1 MRLCRLRRSICRWA
15 PALGAAV
22 ACMISTSA
30 AAGPKQPKKTPA
42 ELRSAL
48 RTMAAQISQKRRQIT
63 VKRRQERRIK
73 GEIGE
78 VETRIASTR
87 CRLGQVHS
95 RLRYLRR
102 EHAVLT
108 ERIGATERRL
118 AMRRRALANRV
129 RENYERGSGGY
140 VRVLLSSRSL
150 NDYMSRSYYVQRI
163 VASDAGL
170 IKAVKSDRDQLSA
183 DRRQL
188 EAQQREKER
197 LGVELAQRREQY
209 ESDCGRMVVMLRDV
223 RSSREAL
230 EEALDMLEQSSR
242 DIEARIRA
250 MMATPSGRARSL
262 RAWTGRF
269 IRPVSGSIT
278 SRFGMRY
285 HPILHKTKLHTG
297 VDFGAASG
305 TPIRAAAGGVV
316 IASCYLR
323 GYGNTVI
330 IDHGGGV
337 TTLYGH
343 MSAFGVSDGRAV
355 SQGQVIGRV
364 GSTGF
369 STGPHLHFEVR
380 RNGTP
385 VNPL

>member
-1 MRLCRLRRSICRWA
+1 MPVLCA
-15 PALGAAV
+15 AL
-22 ACMISTSA
+22 ACMVGVCA
-30 AAGPKQPKKTPA
+30 EAGPRPGKKTPA

-48 RTMAAQISQKRRQIT
+48 RSVAARIHEQRKQIT

-78 VETRIASTR
+78 VETRIETTKS
-87 CRLGQVHS
+87 RLGQVRS
-95 RLRYLRR
+95 RLRYLHR

-163 VASDAGL
+163 VSSDAGL
-170 IKAVKSDRDQLSA
+170 IKAVKADRDRLSA
-183 DRRQL
+183 DRRRL

-197 LGVELAQRREQY
+197 LGIELSERREQY

-230 EEALDMLEQSSR
+230 EETLDMLEQSSR
-242 DIEARIRA
+242 AIEARIRA
-250 MMATPSGRARSL
+250 MMTTPSGRARSL

-269 IRPVSGSIT
+269 IRPVPGAIT

-297 VDFGAASG
+297 VDLSAASG
-305 TPIRAAAGGVV
+305 TPIHAAAGGVV
-316 IASCYLR
+316 IAACYLR

-343 MSAFGVSDGRAV
+343 LSAFNTADGRAV
-355 SQGQVIGRV
+355 AQGQVIGRV

-380 RNGTP
+380 HNGTP